1 MVPPGRAATL
11 HLPSPAAHLPAAQP
25 LSSPPSTRRSV
36 LITGL
41 QQQEGS
47 IAVRPAAAAA
57 TSSVD
62 SSSSTVP
69 TSLQVASPHVVSSSD
84 QPPPAAARCQRET
97 RRTFGAAA
105 PDFEARQGA
114 ALFRVRFRG
123 SSSCGAPVV
132 FWLSVGQCRAS
143 TLPLTTGR
151 RSAAHECLASEA
163 VLLLLILLQFF
174 GKNTSKVYK

>member
-57 TSSVD
+57 TSTATSAA
-62 SSSSTVP
+62 SSSTVP

-114 ALFRVRFRG
+114 ALFQVRFRG

-151 RSAAHECLASEA
+151 RPAPNECLAKT
-163 VLLLLILLQFF
+163 FPF
-174 GKNTSKVYK
+174 